1 MAKPTKYAPLICAI
15 VSVLAL
21 MGIIIGLL
29 TGHTLVIV
37 FLLLPAVI
45 YEVYRTE
52 GESTKAASVILLL
65 ILIAEIILIL
75 FNLNFNLAEYFQ
87 DTQKNIAGFLI
98 PLGDLKIVAPSIM
111 AVLSIVLFIRTYG
124 TFTKWLAVTIFV
136 TSFAIIYSI
145 DPAIF
150 KDLFK
155 YAVEQGV
162 DRI

>member
-1 MAKPTKYAPLICAI
+1 MPKPTKYAPLICAI

-52 GESTKAASVILLL
+52 GESTKTSSVILLL

-75 FNLNFNLAEYFQ
+75 FNVHINLAEYFQ
-87 DTQKNIAGFLI
+87 DTEKSIAGFLI
-98 PLGDLKIVAPSIM
+98 PLGDLKIVGPSIM
-111 AVLSIVLFIRTYG
+111 AVLSVVLFIRTYG
-124 TFTKWLAVTIFV
+124 AFTKWLAVTIFI

-155 YAVEQGV
+155 YAIEQGI

>member
-1 MAKPTKYAPLICAI
+1 MAKPTKYAPLICTI
-15 VSVLAL
+15 VSILAL
-21 MGIIIGLL
+21 VGIIIGLL
-29 TGHTLVIV
+29 TGHPLIIV

-75 FNLNFNLAEYFQ
+75 FNVNFNLAEYFQ
-87 DTQKNIAGFLI
+87 DTEKSIAGFLI
-98 PLGDLKIVAPSIM
+98 PLGDLKIVGPSIM
-111 AVLSIVLFIRTYG
+111 AVLSVVLFIKTYG
-124 TFTKWLAVTIFV
+124 AFTKWLAVAIFI

-145 DPAIF
+145 DPAVF

-155 YAVEQGV
+155 YALEQGI